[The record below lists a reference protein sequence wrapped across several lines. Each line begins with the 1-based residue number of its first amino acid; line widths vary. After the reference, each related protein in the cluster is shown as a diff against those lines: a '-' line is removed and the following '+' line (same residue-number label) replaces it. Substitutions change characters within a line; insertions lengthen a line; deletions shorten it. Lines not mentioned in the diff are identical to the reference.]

1 MDKSF
6 ETKKALAIVYEQ
18 EFVQKVL
25 TPVEVDK
32 FSLFIS
38 SYADLR
44 AQLNERLGID
54 HNEGDEDT
62 EPKFEVFV
70 NDGNPI
76 NSKKVPKGFDWLVQV
91 IKLM

>member
-1 MDKSF
+1 MEKTF
-6 ETKKALAIVYEQ
+6 ETKKALTIIYEQ
-18 EFVQKVL
+18 EFVQRVL

-44 AQLNERLGID
+44 NQLNERLGISSQED
-54 HNEGDEDT
+54 DENSA
-62 EPKFEVFV
+62 PKFEVLV

-91 IKLM
+91 IKLN